1 MLSLG
6 PRFLASLS
14 PFDPVVINDT
24 CRTSNSAVSLRLR
37 GSFPSFCRRTS
48 SATGDKA
55 LESGLRNCAV
65 VGGGKSLLKTQ
76 SPTFESSRKVV
87 GAPSTCPI
95 HETRSVLPSG
105 PLKDAS
111 KLRASFL
118 QAFMSYPYQP
128 LNVPVSHSVK
138 PTRLEDPLGL
148 SLHSDINDDIT
159 SVPLNNSL
167 GVIFGSNTN
176 CEWAV
181 QKDRMLV
188 RSRRAAH

>member
-1 MLSLG
+1 
-6 PRFLASLS
+6 
-14 PFDPVVINDT
+14 
-24 CRTSNSAVSLRLR
+24 
-37 GSFPSFCRRTS
+37 
-48 SATGDKA
+48 
-55 LESGLRNCAV
+55 
-65 VGGGKSLLKTQ
+65 
-76 SPTFESSRKVV
+76 
-87 GAPSTCPI
+87 
-95 HETRSVLPSG
+95 
-105 PLKDAS
+105 
-111 KLRASFL
+111 
-118 QAFMSYPYQP
+118 MSYPYQP